1 VEQRSAFEWQTHVK
15 TAAAADVEPQLF
27 SAIAQGA
34 PLTSFGDV
42 LEEVRTTVRSVVRQQ
57 SVPQEV
63 FDCPCRRLE
72 WRARRGGGAGGDVSH
87 VRRARRSVRL
97 DDAGSRGTTLGS
109 GAARVERIP
118 IEL

>member
-1 VEQRSAFEWQTHVK
+1 MEQRSAFEWQTHVK

-63 FDCPCRRLE
+63 FDCLMQ
-72 WRARRGGGAGGDVSH
+72 AFGVAGAVE
-87 VRRARRSVRL
+87 VVVLAAMYRMYAAL
-97 DDAGSRGTTLGS
+97 
-109 GAARVERIP
+109 GAAFDSTMPGAEAP
-118 IEL
+118 PWEAGPHG